1 METLAAFLSHLEH
14 ERRLAGNTVEAYGS
28 DLADFFNFLR
38 VHLGD
43 EPTPKA
49 LGRFRNMDRRA

>member
-1 METLAAFLSHLEH
+1 E
-14 ERRLAGNTVEAYGS
+14 NTVEAYGS

-38 VHLGD
+38 VHLGE

-49 LGRFRNMDRRA
+49 LKCEIPGLKTKLIVQRLI